1 MHFMD
6 DLGDMHKQRKTEG
19 KSIQALFSVMTTA
32 VAGITSLRLPLW
44 TQLVLF
50 LQNFSHSTRAVKIPV
65 LSSVLQDG
73 CFPWKYAS

>member
-6 DLGDMHKQRKTEG
+6 KLGDMHKQRKTEG

-50 LQNFSHSTRAVKIPV
+50 LQNLSHSTRAVKIPGFP
-65 LSSVLQDG
+65 SGLQDER
-73 CFPWKYAS
+73 FPWK